1 MRWRFKKKNIK
12 ERKGMA
18 GRGMECK
25 DVVIKTIADNRIDE
39 GKKQKT
45 NEVLKETNSQREM
58 VGYERS
64 KQSSLCHKP

>member
-1 MRWRFKKKNIK
+1 
-12 ERKGMA
+12 MA

-45 NEVLKETNSQREM
+45 NEVLKETNS
-58 VGYERS
+58 
-64 KQSSLCHKP
+64 